1 MVSDS
6 NNIEFSL
13 RLTFTII
20 LLLAQLLIALYLLIK
35 INIKKKERG
44 RINFDFLF
52 SFFILM
58 ICLSISLILYAHFNF
73 NLTHFDP
80 SNYHLYPY
88 VFVWKLGSLISFI
101 GYTVVLY
108 IIDKDMLE
116 FRMKGFPAYIVLL
129 VAILQFLWP
138 VSQPED
144 FEFIAT
150 LGIVGNIVAIV
161 IPINFFYIG
170 KKTLGLRLAGYM
182 IALGVLVYAIGS
194 TLLGETIV
202 MQLEVIFG
210 TEIRVFLYILSL
222 SLNIIGLILAAYGV
236 VKFSF

>member
-13 RLTFTII
+13 ILTFTII

-52 SFFILM
+52 SIFILM

-116 FRMKGFPAYIVLL
+116 FRMKGILAYIVLL
-129 VAILQFLWP
+129 VAIIQFLWP

-170 KKTLGLRLAGYM
+170 KKTLGLLSAF
-182 IALGVLVYAIGS
+182 GS
-194 TLLGETIV
+194 KT
-202 MQLEVIFG
+202 
-210 TEIRVFLYILSL
+210 
-222 SLNIIGLILAAYGV
+222 ILAL
-236 VKFSF
+236 KC

>member
-58 ICLSISLILYAHFNF
+58 ICLSISLIIYAYFNF

-116 FRMKGFPAYIVLL
+116 FRMKGILAYIVLL
-129 VAILQFLWP
+129 VAIIQFLWP

-194 TLLGETIV
+194 TLLVETIV
-202 MQLEVIFG
+202 MRLEVIFG